1 MSYKIEIIDRKDPIV
16 QLEASKSSIN
26 DFFSDLSNE
35 AKGFTYQITVKV
47 LLKKYKPNGKIE
59 FAPAYLNSVAKT
71 VINRRFKLIN
81 SFQEILYMVDIWIN
95 KESGRNVKSIESQ
108 HINISTY
115 RLL

>member
-1 MSYKIEIIDRKDPIV
+1 MSYKIKIIDRKDPIV

-35 AKGFTYQITVKV
+35 TKGFTYQITVKV
-47 LLKKYKPNGKIE
+47 LLKKYKANGKIE
-59 FAPAYLNSVAKT
+59 FAPVYLNSAAKT

-81 SFQEILYMVDIWIN
+81 SFQEILYMVDVWIN
-95 KESGRNVKSIESQ
+95 KGSGWNVKSIESQ
-108 HINISTY
+108 HINVSTY

>member
-35 AKGFTYQITVKV
+35 TKGFTYQITVKV

-59 FAPAYLNSVAKT
+59 FAPVYLNSVAKT
-71 VINRRFKLIN
+71 VVNRRFKLIN
-81 SFQEILYMVDIWIN
+81 SFQEMLYMVGIWIN
-95 KESGRNVKSIESQ
+95 KESGTNVKSIESQ

>member
-59 FAPAYLNSVAKT
+59 FAPVYLNSVAKT

-81 SFQEILYMVDIWIN
+81 SFQEMLYMVGIWIN
-95 KESGRNVKSIESQ
+95 KESGTNVKSIESQ